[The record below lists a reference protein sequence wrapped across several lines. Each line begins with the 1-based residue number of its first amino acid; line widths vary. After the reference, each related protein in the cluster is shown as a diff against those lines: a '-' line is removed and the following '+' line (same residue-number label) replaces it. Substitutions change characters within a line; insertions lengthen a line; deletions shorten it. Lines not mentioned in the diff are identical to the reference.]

1 MHFKRILCFV
11 LVLAL
16 SLMALSAL
24 SGCDAASQC
33 VLEAEK
39 AVIEP
44 EYDTEQAEIVRANSR
59 SENIT
64 SNGKYVGELYAGSAI
79 SWFFTA
85 DQATN
90 CEIRI
95 AVANAQPN
103 SAAFAAGE
111 GNVFRM
117 TLNSTELQLPQM
129 MIEEGSRYSDNWQV
143 FSLGTY
149 RVSQGINTIVF
160 TSVSDVLTLNVDYI
174 MLLSSD
180 HEIKEHEHYWKS
192 SQQAASCEEEGY
204 TFKTCEECGYS
215 YESTHITPLG
225 HQYGD
230 YHYDDETMQ
239 MVAVCERC
247 GDKRTANKPDS
258 KYFGEVYYAEEDFST
273 RPDEFIYEAEEAF
286 VCLDGGLNNGDT
298 YIKIDD
304 GTCNEPS
311 GGKLVENISNI
322 GNYIRFLIEPQQE
335 CVADL
340 VFRMSNVLYSADGIA
355 ELNPMSDY
363 VYCTINGEEVDFSY
377 VAFPGFSEHS
387 YFEWR
392 YVVIKNV
399 ELSAHTVV
407 EIGPKASGDRVTMPN
422 TDVLKIYTDGVGVD
436 IVKHYA
442 INDVSVG
449 PYSGSYAYSL
459 GFTAADEFE
468 LYTGASADVAD
479 YVLTIEADA
488 AVSNASQLLEVSV
501 NDATVNLEGIALE
514 QGENIVVLRG
524 VPLEELRNAVTYTA
538 AEGVRIAAVQVYTP
552 EPIPQALGSAI
563 VPSYDYLKNV
573 EEGKEEI
580 VVPDLIFEAEDAD
593 LGDSVSLREGVDLVE
608 LYIFENTG
616 KLASN
621 NSAIGNF
628 AVPGNT
634 ITWRFTSSEAVSA
647 DVVFMLASAYFD
659 EDVRGNVATHD
670 LQNKIRIEING
681 VAVRLD
687 QLVLEVD
694 SPINYYDWK
703 AVTVSGCML
712 QEGENVLT
720 IEALAYGAPNMDVL
734 YVYAGGAG
742 LLPIEP

>member
-1 MHFKRILCFV
+1 MVYKRIISWVVVF
-11 LVLAL
+11 AL
-16 SLMALSAL
+16 SLAALGVL
-24 SGCDAASQC
+24 GGCDAGSQC
-33 VLEAEK
+33 VLEAEH
-39 AVIEP
+39 AVVEP
-44 EYDTEQAEIVRANSR
+44 EYDPEQAEVIRANSR

-64 SNGKYVGELYAGSAI
+64 SNGKYVGELYAGSTI

-85 DQATN
+85 EQDTS

-103 SAAFAAGE
+103 SAAFACGE
-111 GNVFRM
+111 GRVFRM
-117 TLNSTELQLPQM
+117 TLNSVELRLPSM
-129 MIEEGSRYSDNWQV
+129 TVNEGTKYSDDWQV
-143 FSLGTY
+143 FSLGIY
-149 RVSQGINTIVF
+149 SVSQGINTIVL
-160 TSVSDVLTLNVDYI
+160 TSVSDTLTINVDYI
-174 MLLSSD
+174 LLIASD
-180 HEIKEHEHYWKS
+180 GEIKEHEHYWKS
-192 SQQAASCEEEGY
+192 SQQAASCEEEGCTY
-204 TFKTCEECGYS
+204 KTCDECGYS
-215 YESTHITPLG
+215 YESTRITPLG

-247 GDKRTANKPDS
+247 GDKRMANKPDS

-273 RPDEFIYEAEEAF
+273 RPDEFLYEAEEAF

-304 GTCNEPS
+304 GNCNEPS
-311 GGKLVENISNI
+311 GGKLVENISNV
-322 GNYIRFLIEPQQE
+322 GNYIRFVIQPQQE

-340 VFRMSNVLYSADGIA
+340 VFRMSNVLYSEDGIA
-355 ELNPMSDY
+355 ALNPMSDY
-363 VYCTINGEEVDFSY
+363 VYCTIDGEEVDFSY

-399 ELSAHTVV
+399 ELSAQTVI
-407 EIGPKASGDRVTMPN
+407 EIGPKSSGGRVTMPN
-422 TDVLKIYTDGVGVD
+422 TDVLKIYTDGVWVD
-436 IVKHYA
+436 TVKYYA

-449 PYSGSYAYSL
+449 PYTGGYAYSL
-459 GFTAADEFE
+459 DFAAEDEFE
-468 LYTGASADVAD
+468 LYAGVAAETAD
-479 YVLTIEADA
+479 YVLTVETDTAI
-488 AVSNASQLLEVSV
+488 SNASQVLEISV
-501 NDATVNLEGIALE
+501 NEDTVNLEGIALE
-514 QGENIVVLRG
+514 RGKNFIVLRG
-524 VPLEELRNAVTYTA
+524 VPLEELRNAVAYTA
-538 AEGVRIAAVQVYTP
+538 AEGVRVAAVQVYTP
-552 EPIPQALGSAI
+552 EPIPQAFGSAI

-573 EEGKEEI
+573 TEGAEEI
-580 VVPDLIFEAEDAD
+580 IVPDLIFEAEHAD
-593 LGDSVSLREGVDLVE
+593 LGDSVSSREGVDLIE

-634 ITWRFTSSEAVSA
+634 ITWRFTSNEAVSA
-647 DVVFMLASAYFD
+647 DIVFMLASAFFD
-659 EDVRGNVATHD
+659 EDVKGNVATYE
-670 LQNKIRIEING
+670 LQNKIRIRING

-712 QEGENVLT
+712 REGENVLT

-734 YVYAGGAG
+734 YVYAGGAD
-742 LLPIEP
+742 LLPAVP